1 MNNPDMAQANTDI
14 DSDIAEAEQMAEA
27 SGNAA
32 AKEAVADAKAKA
44 ADAKNAYKN
53 GQYCKAYDLFNE
65 AYGDIA
71 NSYADDAATYA
82 ENTNTPEAQKA
93 ATDADL
99 YADAAHK
106 DGLDCAMAASR
117 NARINAEIARDADGT
132 QRKDAAYND
141 PTYADNLAGEALA
154 MAEDANSKSAK
165 TDAKDASGKAYRGK
179 LADSYAASA
188 KSFAG
193 SAAAYAAKSNNPD
206 AKAAADEAKR
216 YAADAAE
223 AARMGDVAGAYRAA
237 RAAQQAAERAR
248 RLANGGDGKPANDD
262 NNGNANQK
270 PANNSPADRA
280 QLQKYLDQ
288 INATVHFDFSSTE
301 PKFDNKTDLAIRALC
316 AAMKADSRVKVL
328 ITGHTDNVGS
338 AESNMNYGKKRAEA
352 LKQLMVKLGAPASS
366 IATASRGQEEPVVDN
381 DTDEHRHQNRR
392 AVITLR

>member
-1 MNNPDMAQANTDI
+1 
-14 DSDIAEAEQMAEA
+14 
-27 SGNAA
+27 
-32 AKEAVADAKAKA
+32 
-44 ADAKNAYKN
+44 
-53 GQYCKAYDLFNE
+53 
-65 AYGDIA
+65 
-71 NSYADDAATYA
+71 
-82 ENTNTPEAQKA
+82 
-93 ATDADL
+93 
-99 YADAAHK
+99 
-106 DGLDCAMAASR
+106 
-117 NARINAEIARDADGT
+117 
-132 QRKDAAYND
+132 
-141 PTYADNLAGEALA
+141 
-154 MAEDANSKSAK
+154 
-165 TDAKDASGKAYRGK
+165 
-179 LADSYAASA
+179 
-188 KSFAG
+188 
-193 SAAAYAAKSNNPD
+193 
-206 AKAAADEAKR
+206 
-216 YAADAAE
+216 
-223 AARMGDVAGAYRAA
+223 MGDVAGAYRAA